1 MSSFYFPFDFNKGD
15 IIKIAGEEFKH
26 IKVQRKTD
34 KQINISNGKGLF
46 AKALPTQLNK
56 DSIELKIL
64 DIFENYNE
72 NIYTTTLFFGLIDDK
87 SRVEYIIEKATEL
100 GVNSIYPLICEFTQY
115 PKFDLVRSEKK
126 AISALKQ
133 SERSFL
139 PKIHNPIKFNDI
151 INKINDY
158 DVSLIADKD
167 GSDEIIDSKNN
178 IALFVGPEGGFSNDE
193 KEFLFKHCKKVKL
206 SNSVLRTETACISL
220 FQKIKL

>member
-1 MSSFYFPFDFNKGD
+1 MSSFYFPFDFDKGD
-15 IIKIAGEEFKH
+15 IIKITDEEFKH

-34 KQINISNGKGLF
+34 KQINISNGNGLF
-46 AKALPTQLNK
+46 ATAIPTQLNK

-64 DIFENYNE
+64 NIFHNYNE
-72 NIYTTTLFFGLIDDK
+72 NIYNSTLFFGLIDDK
-87 SRVEYIIEKATEL
+87 SRIEFIIEKATEL
-100 GVNSIYPLICEFTQY
+100 GVNSIYPLICEYTQY

-139 PKIHNPIKFNDI
+139 PKIYNPIKFTELNNLIRNFDL
-151 INKINDY
+151 
-158 DVSLIADKD
+158 SLIADID
-167 GSDEIIDSKNN
+167 GINEIINSQKN
-178 IALFVGPEGGFSNDE
+178 IALFVGPEGGFSNNE
-193 KEFLFKHCKKVKL
+193 KEFLFKHCKKIKL

>member
-1 MSSFYFPFDFNKGD
+1 MSSFYFPFDFDKGD
-15 IIKIAGEEFKH
+15 IIKITDEEFKH

-34 KQINISNGKGLF
+34 KQINISNGNGLF
-46 AKALPTQLNK
+46 ATAIPTQLNK

-64 DIFENYNE
+64 NIFQNYNE
-72 NIYTTTLFFGLIDDK
+72 NIYNSTLFFGLIDDK
-87 SRVEYIIEKATEL
+87 SRIEFIIEKATEL
-100 GVNSIYPLICEFTQY
+100 GVNSIYPLICEYTQY

-139 PKIHNPIKFNDI
+139 PKIHNPIKFTELNNLIRNFDL
-151 INKINDY
+151 
-158 DVSLIADKD
+158 SLIADID
-167 GSDEIIDSKNN
+167 GINEIINSQKN
-178 IALFVGPEGGFSNDE
+178 IALFVGPEGGFSNNE
-193 KEFLFKHCKKVKL
+193 KEFLFKHCKKIKL

>member
-1 MSSFYFPFDFNKGD
+1 MSSFYFPFDFDKGD
-15 IIKIAGEEFKH
+15 IIKITDEEFKH

-34 KQINISNGKGLF
+34 KQINISNGNGLF
-46 AKALPTQLNK
+46 ATAIPTQLNK

-64 DIFENYNE
+64 NIFQNYNE
-72 NIYTTTLFFGLIDDK
+72 NIYNSTLFFGLIDDK
-87 SRVEYIIEKATEL
+87 SRIEFIIEKATEL
-100 GVNSIYPLICEFTQY
+100 GVNSIYPLICEYTQY

-139 PKIHNPIKFNDI
+139 PKIYNPIKFTELNNLIRNFDL
-151 INKINDY
+151 
-158 DVSLIADKD
+158 SLIADID
-167 GSDEIIDSKNN
+167 GINEIINSQKN
-178 IALFVGPEGGFSNDE
+178 IALFVGPEGGFSNNE
-193 KEFLFKHCKKVKL
+193 KEFLFKHCKKIKL